1 MDDLARLNDGLL
13 PFARLLGVRFVA
25 AEPDRVAAE
34 LLVRDE
40 LCTRPAVL
48 HGGALMA
55 FADTLGAAGTV
66 LNLPE
71 GAWTTTVESKT
82 NFFAP
87 APVGSRLLG
96 EAVPLHRGRTT
107 MVWQTR
113 LTTEDGRLVAVVIQT
128 QLVLAATSDAPRV
141 SPGAKA
147 S

>member
-25 AEPDRVAAE
+25 AERDRVAAE
-34 LLVRDE
+34 LLVRDD

-55 FADTLGAAGTV
+55 FADTLGAAGAV
-66 LNLPE
+66 LNLPD
-71 GAWTTTVESKT
+71 GARTTTLESKT

-87 APVGSRLLG
+87 APVGSRVAG

-113 LTTEDGRLVAVVIQT
+113 LTTEGGRLVAIIIQT
-128 QLVLAATSDAPRV
+128 QLVLPATTSAPRK
-141 SPGAKA
+141 SPGAQPL
-147 S
+147 